1 MRCMCVCVYKRIMVC
16 VFAIIINSSMSKFV
30 NEVLRLWSEENR
42 FSVKL
47 TQSNVA
53 RCLLEINLLPR
64 PLYFYHVCL
73 SVCLAADN
81 LHCDSR
87 YLMQTHG
94 VCVCVCVRQLKSII
108 RSVSVCLATASFG
121 FYLSGLTLC
130 QIFSSWLIK
139 LVDLL
144 HFHIFQ
150 CGLSLIIYDFWAALS
165 LPSFIPLP

>member
-1 MRCMCVCVYKRIMVC
+1 MLC

-64 PLYFYHVCL
+64 PLYFYHVCQ

-81 LHCDSR
+81 LQCDSR

-94 VCVCVCVRQLKSII
+94 VCAVCVCVRQLKSII

-130 QIFSSWLIK
+130 QIFPSWLIK

-144 HFHIFQ
+144 HFHNSP
-150 CGLSLIIYDFWAALS
+150 CGLSLIIYDFWAAITS
-165 LPSFIPLP
+165 LPLFHCHNMLRHLQNI

>member
-1 MRCMCVCVYKRIMVC
+1 MEVSVYAVCVCVCARIMVC

-30 NEVLRLWSEENR
+30 NEVLRLWCEENR

-64 PLYFYHVCL
+64 PLDFYHVCLPACL

-94 VCVCVCVRQLKSII
+94 VCIVLCVCVRGSLNQLYAPFLPVLLQLALASI
-108 RSVSVCLATASFG
+108 CLA
-121 FYLSGLTLC
+121 
-130 QIFSSWLIK
+130 
-139 LVDLL
+139 
-144 HFHIFQ
+144 
-150 CGLSLIIYDFWAALS
+150 
-165 LPSFIPLP
+165 